1 VVGKAGLS
9 LWLVGMGDWGERRDR
24 VLAACHGAALLI
36 GFDDDQGTRSAVAMF
51 ACLLVVVLGPVGA
64 PHTRLPQPASPS
76 AGRAA

>member
-1 VVGKAGLS
+1 MVGKAGLS

-24 VLAACHGAALLI
+24 VKAACHDGALLI
-36 GFDDDQGTRSAVAMF
+36 GFDDDQGTGSFVAMS

-64 PHTRLPQPASPS
+64 PHPWLLQPASPS